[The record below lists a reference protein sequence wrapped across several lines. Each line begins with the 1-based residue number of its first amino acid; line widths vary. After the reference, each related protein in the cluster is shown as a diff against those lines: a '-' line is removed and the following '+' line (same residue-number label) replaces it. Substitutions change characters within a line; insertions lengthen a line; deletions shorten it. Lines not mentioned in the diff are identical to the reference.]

1 MESLRLKGYLEHFVD
16 LENQGRDSASDLIR
30 KVLKMT
36 NVNKLVVAVKGVIL
50 NEGKVL
56 IVKRANDDEIGGG
69 TWECVGGKIE
79 FGEDLESAL
88 VREINEE
95 VGLNV
100 TVERILYATTFKTDP
115 TRQVV
120 ILTYLCRS
128 NNKKI
133 VLSMEHIDY
142 QWSTKDQ
149 LKLLLAPEIM
159 NDFER
164 NNVFSLEELQCNI

>member
-1 MESLRLKGYLEHFVD
+1 MS
-16 LENQGRDSASDLIR
+16 
-30 KVLKMT
+30 

-69 TWECVGGKIE
+69 TWECVGEKIE
-79 FGEDLESAL
+79 FGEDLEEAL
-88 VREINEE
+88 IREIEEE
-95 VGLNV
+95 VGLIVSVNK
-100 TVERILYATTFKTDP
+100 ILFATTFKTDP

-128 NNKKI
+128 ENKNI
-133 VLSMEHIDY
+133 VLSNEHTEY

-149 LKLLLAPEIM
+149 LKMLLAPDIIR
-159 NDFER
+159 DFEK
-164 NNVFSLEELQCNI
+164 NNVFSLEELQ